1 MVSSIGFF
9 TLPQVAEALLYSKT
23 TVKRL
28 VQAGLLRP
36 RYQVLSGRCYRLVF
50 EPAELMRFMS
60 EYFPT
65 PEDLALPTGKSK
77 IHKERVERLRR
88 LMNQHLVG
96 IGRINDMRAAKKS
109 GLEGKDIK
117 AQEKEPVIV
126 DQRPSGGPRSPRG
139 SNVQAEGAGG
149 DERNVWSSRDD
160 EDEET

>member
-28 VQAGLLRP
+28 VRAGLLRP

-77 IHKERVERLRR
+77 SHKERVERLRR

-109 GLEGKDIK
+109 GLEDT
-117 AQEKEPVIV
+117 EPVIV
-126 DQRPSGGPRSPRG
+126 EQKPRRQRNREEGKGEAEDEWSPRG
-139 SNVQAEGAGG
+139 SRGEK
-149 DERNVWSSRDD
+149 
-160 EDEET
+160 ET

>member
-28 VQAGLLRP
+28 VRAGLLRP

-77 IHKERVERLRR
+77 SHKERVERLRR

-109 GLEGKDIK
+109 GLVGSEPETR
-117 AQEKEPVIV
+117 EKEPVIL
-126 DQRPSGGPRSPRG
+126 DRPPRRRR
-139 SNVQAEGAGG
+139 NQAEASRDYERSLGG
-149 DERNVWSSRDD
+149 DRDNEEEE
-160 EDEET
+160 ED

>member
-9 TLPQVAEALLYSKT
+9 TLPQTAEALLYSKT

-77 IHKERVERLRR
+77 SHKERVERLRR

-109 GLEGKDIK
+109 GLVGSEPET
-117 AQEKEPVIV
+117 QEEEPVIL
-126 DQRPSGGPRSPRG
+126 DHPPRRRP
-139 SNVQAEGAGG
+139 NQAEMPRDYERSLGG
-149 DERNVWSSRDD
+149 GRADKP
-160 EDEET
+160 EDE

>member
-9 TLPQVAEALLYSKT
+9 TLPQTAEALLYSKT

-77 IHKERVERLRR
+77 SHKERVERLRR

-109 GLEGKDIK
+109 GLVGS
-117 AQEKEPVIV
+117 EPETREVEPLIL
-126 DQRPSGGPRSPRG
+126 DHPPRRRPNQAEMPRG
-139 SNVQAEGAGG
+139 Y
-149 DERNVWSSRDD
+149 ERSLRGNRDNEEEE
-160 EDEET
+160 ED

>member
-9 TLPQVAEALLYSKT
+9 TRPQTAEALLYSKS

-77 IHKERVERLRR
+77 SHKERVERLRR

-109 GLEGKDIK
+109 ALVGSES
-117 AQEKEPVIV
+117 EPREEEPVIL
-126 DQRPSGGPRSPRG
+126 DRPPRRRP
-139 SNVQAEGAGG
+139 NQAEIQRAVERSLGG
-149 DERNVWSSRDD
+149 DRDN
-160 EDEET
+160 EEEGEN